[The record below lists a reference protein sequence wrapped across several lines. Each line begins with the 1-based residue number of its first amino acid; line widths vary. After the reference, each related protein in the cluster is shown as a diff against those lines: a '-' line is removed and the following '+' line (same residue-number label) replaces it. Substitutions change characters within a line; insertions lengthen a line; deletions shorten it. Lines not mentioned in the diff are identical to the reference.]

1 MNGLNRH
8 QNAPV
13 SGVLRSLRKTWLGVR
28 CRIEFKVVYA
38 AITDVRRI
46 RNLVNSRPGAE
57 AHESL
62 LLQNFPRLREV
73 ALSIS
78 ACYRQL
84 GHFRRARSD

>member
-38 AITDVRRI
+38 AVAAGRDPASLQGISLEAVI
-46 RNLVNSRPGAE
+46 RTRL
-57 AHESL
+57 SL
-62 LLQNFPRLREV
+62 FSPLT
-73 ALSIS
+73 
-78 ACYRQL
+78 
-84 GHFRRARSD
+84 GFR

>member
-38 AITDVRRI
+38 AVAVIGLSG
-46 RNLVNSRPGAE
+46 LV
-57 AHESL
+57 
-62 LLQNFPRLREV
+62 V
-73 ALSIS
+73 
-78 ACYRQL
+78 CYRPKADDAVVVSICDL
-84 GHFRRARSD
+84 GWL